1 MNTNFTDPYSGDK
14 KNCLRCSIHL
24 GRDDLGFL
32 KSLDPEHH
40 SRATTFGILF
50 TRLIDELKR
59 NNITEYDPQRYR
71 AAIGSLAIIIDPSL
85 NPINPRATNDPGR
98 AGSPPSL
105 SNAHQGDSRDDRR
118 GVATVPQPTPAAPLV
133 DAGVTIAPKRKRRTS
148 VKAVTNEGEGVWR

>member
-50 TRLIDELKR
+50 TKLIHELKR
-59 NNITEYDPQRYR
+59 NNITEYDPARYR
-71 AAIGSLAIIIDPSL
+71 TAIGGLTITL
-85 NPINPRATNDPGR
+85 GQTERTNDPGR

-105 SNAHQGDSRDDRR
+105 SNAHQSDSRDDGR
-118 GVATVPQPTPAAPLV
+118 GVAAVPQPAQAAPSV
-133 DAGVTIAPKRKRRTS
+133 DAGITIPPKRKRRTS
-148 VKAVTNEGEGVWR
+148 VKAVANEGEGVGS

>member
-32 KSLDPEHH
+32 KSLDTGHH

-50 TRLIDELKR
+50 TKLINELKR

-71 AAIGSLAIIIDPSL
+71 TAIGGLTITLGTAPH
-85 NPINPRATNDPGR
+85 DPGR
-98 AGSPPSL
+98 AGSPL
-105 SNAHQGDSRDDRR
+105 VIGNAHQSDSRDDGR
-118 GVATVPQPTPAAPLV
+118 GIATVSQPAQAAPPV
-133 DAGVTIAPKRKRRTS
+133 DAGVTIPPKRKRRTS
-148 VKAVTNEGEGVWR
+148 VKTVANEGEGVGA